1 MGKFEKLPRGT
12 KLSVGSHQV
21 TIQKYLSEGG
31 FAHIYAVSI
40 DPEEGGSDIACLK
53 RVIVP
58 DKSGLNQLRKEV
70 DVMQKLARARSI
82 VAYYDSHAERLE
94 NGTYQ
99 VLVLMEL
106 CPNKS
111 LLDYMNAKIKTKLSE
126 LEILKIMYDISLGV
140 YEMHKLNLIHRDIK
154 IENVL
159 IDANHDFKLCDF
171 GSTSSPIMPPKDQN
185 QFQLLSHDILY
196 QTTPQYRSPE
206 MIDLYR
212 GVPIDEK
219 SDIWALGCFLYKLC
233 YYTTPFEAN
242 GDIAI
247 LHASFHFPH
256 LPQYSGDL
264 KNLIIIMLQENALFR
279 PNIYQVLRLVSKMLR
294 IDLKETG
301 VKDRYNLG
309 DYNFQALHDYQLHKQ
324 NELLKQQ
331 QFYLQQQNQS
341 KNASAV
347 SLSQKD
353 VNSRSHTPQPR
364 QNYGDQLPYL
374 SSTPYQQPNKSYNN
388 LTVSRSA
395 EEYPSSSANSN
406 IPSIVIPERSG
417 KYDQESL
424 KSAKSTVSMM
434 SIPKQNSSNYPETG
448 STSDLENLDNVE
460 ERYPS
465 LEDLLDPV
473 KQTKSNSST
482 GHANRDVTQYAMPKE
497 EIKYSP
503 YGEPYTSVDTNMKP
517 NVGKVPEFNKK
528 EAWERLKSNL
538 NDEAEKLVDDIF
550 SSRNPEAKHESNEDT
565 SKDTLSKSDPQND
578 DPLSIT
584 NSDIDE
590 YAENIDT
597 KFPDISHEA
606 VQKHV
611 SNQETVEKSNKPP
624 AQQKVVKE
632 QPLPTELPVQQ
643 TEIKSPEFTPYKEQ
657 AVSQHGQENV
667 PSYPEVKQEQE
678 NFNQAK
684 HNPFPFPTPS
694 SVTTSSNSN
703 SAVSDKNQN
712 QSNPWGHYRSH
723 PPDISTSSYQ
733 LTHQPNESPTLP
745 IQEQFGSL
753 NILNFQTP
761 GPVSETT
768 PEVVNTYRSVE
779 KSSHPDEFQFGN
791 RNSYQQEP
799 KINNSYA
806 PPDLSNLVTKQ
817 RTRSREEYLN
827 TRAKESM
834 HSRIQSIDAHLN
846 LIDLE
851 IGDESD
857 VSNATPLLKK
867 TVIDEEPSL
876 LDLHAPEEKKDVV
889 PHYKKRISSIQ
900 DQKWEEEVIDFE
912 SDDEDP
918 EKNSRMNRLSIR
930 SSLKKPKRRSGEY
943 RRSEGS
949 NNEEILY

>member
-1 MGKFEKLPRGT
+1 
-12 KLSVGSHQV
+12 
-21 TIQKYLSEGG
+21 
-31 FAHIYAVSI
+31 
-40 DPEEGGSDIACLK
+40 
-53 RVIVP
+53 
-58 DKSGLNQLRKEV
+58 
-70 DVMQKLARARSI
+70 
-82 VAYYDSHAERLE
+82 
-94 NGTYQ
+94 
-99 VLVLMEL
+99 
-106 CPNKS
+106 
-111 LLDYMNAKIKTKLSE
+111 MNTKIKTKLSE
-126 LEILKIMYDISLGV
+126 PEILKIMYDISLGV
-140 YEMHKLNLIHRDIK
+140 NEMHKLNLIHRDIK

-159 IDANHDFKLCDF
+159 IDANHNFKLCDF

-294 IDLKETG
+294 INLKETG

-309 DYNFQALHDYQLHKQ
+309 DYNFQALHEYQLHKQ
-324 NELLKQQ
+324 NELFKQQ
-331 QFYLQQQNQS
+331 QFYLHQQNQS
-341 KNASAV
+341 KNPSAV

-353 VNSRSHTPQPR
+353 MNSRSHTPQPR

-374 SSTPYQQPNKSYNN
+374 TTTSFQQPNKSYNS

-395 EEYPSSSANSN
+395 EEYSSSDVNTN
-406 IPSIVIPERSG
+406 IPSIVVPEKSG

-424 KSAKSTVSMM
+424 KSVKSTVSMM

-465 LEDLLDPV
+465 LDDLLEPV
-473 KQTKSNSST
+473 KPTKSNSSS
-482 GHANRDVTQYAMPKE
+482 GHVDKDATQYRMPKDG
-497 EIKYSP
+497 IKYSP
-503 YGEPYTSVDTNMKP
+503 YGEPYTSANVDMKPKVDT
-517 NVGKVPEFNKK
+517 VLEFNRK

-550 SSRNPEAKHESNEDT
+550 SSRNPEANVNIIQDTQPSNHT
-565 SKDTLSKSDPQND
+565 TSKSDLQND
-578 DPLSIT
+578 DPISIT
-584 NSDIDE
+584 NSDLDE
-590 YAENIDT
+590 YTENIDN
-597 KFPDISHEA
+597 KFPDITQEA
-606 VQKHV
+606 ILKNVPIQEDVTKSNIPRVQLKV
-611 SNQETVEKSNKPP
+611 VEKLDL
-624 AQQKVVKE
+624 
-632 QPLPTELPVQQ
+632 PLSTEPSVQQ
-643 TEIKSPEFTPYKEQ
+643 VALKSPEFVPCKDP
-657 AVSQHGQENV
+657 ASSQRGQEIA
-667 PSYPEVKQEQE
+667 PPIPEVKQEHKDI
-678 NFNQAK
+678 NQSK
-684 HNPFPFPTPS
+684 HNPFPFPGPS
-694 SVTTSSNSN
+694 NTTGTGNSN
-703 SAVSDKNQN
+703 SVVCDKKQS
-712 QSNPWGHYRSH
+712 QSNPWGQYRSQ
-723 PPDISTSSYQ
+723 PPNIPASSYQ
-733 LTHQPNESPTLP
+733 PTYQPNESPTLP
-745 IQEQFGSL
+745 IQEQLGSL
-753 NILNFQTP
+753 NILNFP
-761 GPVSETT
+761 DPIAVSETT
-768 PEVVNTYRSVE
+768 PEVVNTYLAVE
-779 KSSHPDEFQFGN
+779 SSPNLDEFQFDN
-791 RNSYQQEP
+791 TNSNQ
-799 KINNSYA
+799 KDLKVNNSYL
-806 PPDLSNLVTKQ
+806 PSDLNDLVTKQ
-817 RTRSREEYLN
+817 RTRSRDEFSN
-827 TRAKESM
+827 RRTKEPIL
-834 HSRIQSIDAHLN
+834 SRIQNIDTHLN
-846 LIDLE
+846 LIDLD

-857 VSNATPLLKK
+857 VSNATPVLKK

-876 LDLHAPEEKKDVV
+876 LDLYTPEEKKDVV

-930 SSLKKPKRRSGEY
+930 SSLKKPKRKSGEY